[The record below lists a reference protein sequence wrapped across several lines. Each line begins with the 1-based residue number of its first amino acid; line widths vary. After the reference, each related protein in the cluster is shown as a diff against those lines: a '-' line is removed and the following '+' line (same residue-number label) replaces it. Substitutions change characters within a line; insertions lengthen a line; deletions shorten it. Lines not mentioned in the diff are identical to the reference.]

1 MRHAA
6 DWAGEPLRPERGVR
20 LGGRYELRRRIAVGG
35 MGEVWL
41 SRDLSL
47 DRSVATKLLRVE
59 LAGDDRFLE
68 RLRAEARASA
78 PLAHPN
84 IAALYDYGEQAGSGY
99 LVMELV
105 QGETLSELL
114 ARERTLAPEALL
126 PVLAQTARALHAA
139 HVCGVVHRD
148 VKPSNI
154 LLTPDGRVKITDF
167 GISQVGSE
175 AAAATAGTVMGTAQ
189 YLAPEQ
195 ALGRAATPASDI
207 YGLGVV
213 AYEALAGRR
222 PFTGP
227 SVVDIAYAHVN
238 APVPPLPPSV
248 PEPVRTVVLRML
260 EKDPE
265 RRPRSAASLARTL
278 DRIGAELELARPFDA
293 TDRPGLT
300 SGAHAHDDGARV
312 PALFAAPA
320 DGRTWGILDDAEPGQ
335 AAPPAVDPPAGP
347 AGGRRAPTPDTEPFD
362 VDAFNGNLFAPRRP
376 PRARDD
382 AASPVGPFAPASPAS
397 PAAVALT
404 SPAMIPVGPAAAVEA
419 ASAVAPSVRV
429 EPGVPAAEAVAEPD
443 EDFFL
448 AWHPTGT
455 TTAVEPPR
463 ARAVALAP
471 AQDGGPGTTASATPD
486 VSARRPRRA
495 THRRRRFAP
504 LALAVV
510 VIAAV
515 LLLAAATLAWSAE
528 PSPADGRNLG
538 QTAPST
544 AGSDDRG
551 HAAPGG
557 LPAHRTW
564 NEVGS

>member
-47 DRSVATKLLRVE
+47 DRSVATKLLREE

-78 PLAHPN
+78 PLTHPN

-114 ARERTLAPEALL
+114 ARERTLAPDALL
-126 PVLAQTARALHAA
+126 PILAQTARALHAA

-238 APVPPLPPSV
+238 APVPALPASV

-278 DRIGAELELARPFDA
+278 DRIAAELELARPFDA
-293 TDRPGLT
+293 TDRPGAT
-300 SGAHAHDDGARV
+300 SGAHAHDDGDRV
-312 PALFAAPA
+312 PALFAAPP
-320 DGRTWGILDDAEPGQ
+320 DGRTWGILDDAEPLR
-335 AAPPAVDPPAGP
+335 AASPAVALPPEP
-347 AGGRRAPTPDTEPFD
+347 ADGRRAPAPDTEPFD

-376 PRARDD
+376 PRARD
-382 AASPVGPFAPASPAS
+382 VPAVSVS
-397 PAAVALT
+397 TSAAV
-404 SPAMIPVGPAAAVEA
+404 IPVEPAAAPEPA
-419 ASAVAPSVRV
+419 PAVAPGVREEPV
-429 EPGVPAAEAVAEPD
+429 ETPAGPD
-443 EDFFL
+443 EDFRL
-448 AWHPTGT
+448 TWHPTGT
-455 TTAVEPPR
+455 TTALEPPG
-463 ARAVALAP
+463 ALAGAPAP
-471 AQDGGPGTTASATPD
+471 AQEGGPGTTAAAAPD
-486 VSARRPRRA
+486 AKARRPRRA
-495 THRRRRFAP
+495 ARRPRRFAP

-528 PSPADGRNLG
+528 ASPAGGRNLG
-538 QTAPST
+538 QAAPST
-544 AGSDDRG
+544 AGSDDQG

-564 NEVGS
+564 NEVGSW